1 MSHGVIAL
9 GAAIGFV
16 AFTGCCGAW
25 RQSKRCL
32 SLFFTLLML
41 CLLLTLPKLVDH
53 ADYRDWNPSSARV
66 RCFQQI
72 YPLVEK
78 FLPYDKPVK
87 DRASLEATNDRLI
100 HLLIKGNLSEDGSV
114 PNISLGFKRIVF
126 RCWRLP

>member
-1 MSHGVIAL
+1 MLAQL
-9 GAAIGFV
+9 EKY
-16 AFTGCCGAW
+16 CP
-25 RQSKRCL
+25 SKDIYNH
-32 SLFFTLLML
+32 L

-87 DRASLEATNDRLI
+87 DRTSLEATNDRLI
-100 HLLIKGNLSEDGSV
+100 HLLIKGIYGEKLI
-114 PNISLGFKRIVF
+114 PNPHHL
-126 RCWRLP
+126 L